1 MLPSHPPTLAQEL
14 VDAVIDA
21 VASSCTYDYLARE
34 TLRRCSLVNK
44 AFLPRCRMHLFSEV
58 RFNFQYTHTTRML
71 SFLELLEHPLSQIA
85 PYVQTLHLRD
95 AFWEPELPKILPYLR
110 NLRSLHL
117 RVRPGTTPW
126 SSFNRAFTEALLQTM
141 GLQSLEEVYI
151 RGFTALPPALFASN
165 PNLKKLD
172 IRDSTLVDDWP
183 SSETRTSYPQPI
195 QPTTGSQSLPSP
207 MSELPLRSPSS
218 QLTALSIQE
227 SFPLILPLFN
237 ENILSPS
244 KLAHVDFVTT
254 IHSDV
259 KVVTHIVSLASATI
273 TKFSFSNR
281 LGALQFNCYANV
293 PC

>member
-1 MLPSHPPTLAQEL
+1 MLPSYPPTLAQEL
-14 VDAVIDA
+14 VDAVIDT

-58 RFNFQYTHTTRML
+58 RFNIQYTHAPRMQ

-85 PYVQTLHLRD
+85 PHVQTLQLRD
-95 AFWEPELPKILPYLR
+95 AFWEPELPKILPFLR

-126 SSFNRAFTEALLQTM
+126 SSFNLAFTEALLQTM
-141 GLQSLEEVYI
+141 TLQSLEEVYI
-151 RGFTALPPALFASN
+151 RGFTALPPVLFASS

-172 IRDSTLVDDWP
+172 IRDSTLVEDWP
-183 SSETRTSYPQPI
+183 SSETRTSYSEPI
-195 QPTTGSQSLPSP
+195 SPTAGSQSLPSP
-207 MSELPLRSPSS
+207 ISKLPLRSSS
-218 QLTALSIQE
+218 QLTALSVQE

-259 KVVTHIVSLASATI
+259 NAVTQIVSLASATI
-273 TKFSFSNR
+273 NKFSFSNR
-281 LGALQFNCYANV
+281 LGALQFNCDSNV